1 MPSGEKWLRSS
12 LIPDSNLTMAY
23 ITERLLHGHHESL
36 RGAST
41 NCRTHNNTIK
51 RQIFFLP
58 VSFDI
63 NPTVKASILNEINDS
78 ENQCERFH
86 ISEERS

>member
-63 NPTVKASILNEINDS
+63 NPTVKASILNEINVS